1 MQIDKEQVLS
11 MLRSQGEHE
20 KAGQADQEL
29 PEQVDTDQ
37 HAGMLEKYGINVQDL
52 LKGGGGLLG

>member
-1 MQIDKEQVLS
+1 MQIDKEQILS